1 MEAVCDCGPCWCLP
15 ATLHCTLSAAHT
27 CIMRV
32 SLHVR
37 GTVPRSQR
45 VVVVVVLTAV
55 WGVVS
60 RSGPSRYILHAEGAR
75 QGRAPAR
82 GDSHTMTL
90 HAIQYTVGIFVRH

>member
-1 MEAVCDCGPCWCLP
+1 
-15 ATLHCTLSAAHT
+15 
-27 CIMRV
+27 MRV